1 MRNPKDSWNLSDS
14 YFGLINIDDDEH
26 DFEVAEEWA
35 RLKESEDPEIIYK
48 KAEVYDSWLIKNGI
62 LELDVD
68 HQVANV
74 AWIGPKDMKLAKMLC
89 AAGPEH
95 RKFLRQIFVSV
106 DITAP
111 IYMLKEFDTYKIATV
126 ANSTSTM
133 HKLTAYP
140 ITEDSFEMGDYDNSV
155 IENDFINK
163 NLIPFLEDLRQKY
176 NETHDKRYW
185 KELVRWLPE
194 GWLQTRTWTAN
205 YETIR
210 SMYRQRAGHKLIEW
224 KAFCEWVETLP
235 YAADLILPNAQT
247 A

>member
-1 MRNPKDSWNLSDS
+1 MEFKNTKVFNFEGSFRGMRNPKDSWNLSDS

-35 RLKESEDPEIIYK
+35 RLKERENPEIIYK

-163 NLIPFLEDLRQKY
+163 NLIPFLEDLR
-176 NETHDKRYW
+176 
-185 KELVRWLPE
+185 
-194 GWLQTRTWTAN
+194 
-205 YETIR
+205 
-210 SMYRQRAGHKLIEW
+210 
-224 KAFCEWVETLP
+224 
-235 YAADLILPNAQT
+235 
-247 A
+247 